1 MRASFGRPPSFTI
14 LALALFALGCGD
26 DDDPVSP
33 QPPSANLTGTWQFVV
48 DITVETGICTG
59 NNEPTWQ
66 ATVDI
71 VQAENDV
78 TATSDWNSVPGT
90 GPHEFGGTLSG
101 NQLVLDGSYPEGTGT
116 TLALYELTVSENG
129 NSMSGTETW
138 TYVGDEGTCSDSMSE
153 ITATRIAP
161 D

>member
-1 MRASFGRPPSFTI
+1 MKLPFLRPFKFTV
-14 LALALFALGCGD
+14 LTLALFTFGCGD

-33 QPPSANLTGTWQFVV
+33 EPPSANLKGTWQFVV
-48 DITVETGICTG
+48 DITLETGICAG

-66 ATVDI
+66 ATVDV
-71 VQAENDV
+71 VQNGNAV

-90 GPHEFGGTLSG
+90 GPHEFGGTISG
-101 NQLVLDGSYPEGTGT
+101 NQVVLDGAYPEGTGT
-116 TLALYELTVSENG
+116 TLALYQLTVSADG

-138 TYVGDEGTCSDSMSE
+138 TYVGDEGTCSDSMSD
-153 ITATRIAP
+153 ITATRNPP